1 MQGVGQ
7 GFELFLN
14 YCLVV
19 NFKMNY

>member
-19 NFKMNY
+19 NFKMKF